1 MPLNV
6 YTSRFSPPP
15 PKVQTPTQSQS
26 PAIRSILVI
35 RRDNIG
41 DLVCTTPLLT
51 TLRQRFP
58 DAFIAA
64 LVNSYNAPVLDG
76 NPDVDAV
83 YAYRKAKHRRPGES
97 KVSVWLSTLSLLLK
111 LRLRRFDVAIV
122 AAPGGQSAAL
132 RLGRWVNA
140 RHLVGGQEGRSSA
153 DDDTHY
159 EAEHE
164 AELVMQQ
171 LRPLGLGPRPG
182 PVRVFAT
189 RESAARV
196 PCPTGE
202 GPLIALHI
210 SARKPAQRWP
220 VERFA
225 ELAHRLH
232 QDYAARFLLFWS
244 PGPADHPQHPGDDDK
259 AALLRELC
267 TDLPL
272 LPCPTRELGEL
283 IAGLSRCSRMIC
295 SDGGAMH
302 LAAGLGIPTLCFFG
316 NSSARRWHPWG
327 ITYELLQPPTRN
339 VIDISVDDA
348 RQAFARLE
356 NRLSIDALARSGE
369 DGPAAR

>member
-1 MPLNV
+1 MLLNV

-15 PKVQTPTQSQS
+15 PKVHTPIQTP
-26 PAIRSILVI
+26 ALRSILVI

-41 DLVCTTPLLT
+41 DLVCTTPLFAA
-51 TLRQRFP
+51 LRQRFP

-64 LVNSYNAPVLDG
+64 LVNSYNAPVLNG
-76 NPDVDAV
+76 NPDVDTV

-97 KVSVWLSTLSLLLK
+97 KLGVWLSTLSLMLK
-111 LRLRRFDVAIV
+111 LRLRRFDLAIV
-122 AAPGGQSAAL
+122 AAPGKQAAAL

-140 RHLVGGQEGRSSA
+140 RRLVGGQEGSPP
-153 DDDTHY
+153 
-159 EAEHE
+159 AEHE

-171 LRPLGLGPRPG
+171 LRPLGLGLRPG

-189 RESAARV
+189 RDSVERV
-196 PCPTGE
+196 PNPTGQ
-202 GPLIALHI
+202 GPLVALHI

-232 QDYAARFLLFWS
+232 RDYAARFLLFWS
-244 PGPADHPQHPGDDDK
+244 PGPTDHPQHPGDDDK
-259 AALLRELC
+259 AARLRELC
-267 TDLPL
+267 ADLPL
-272 LPCPTRELGEL
+272 LPCPTQELDEL
-283 IAGLSRCSRMIC
+283 IAGLSRCSRMVC

-327 ITYELLQPPTRN
+327 ITYELLQPPTHY

-348 RQAFARLE
+348 QQAFARLE
-356 NRLSIDALARSGE
+356 RRLSVDTLARSGE
-369 DGPAAR
+369 ERLAAR